1 MNKPLQRIAIFFF
14 GIGLALLAL
23 NISGIF
29 IPLRNSKIYTELG
42 NGFTD
47 DITLTAEQTMAQI
60 GRLEGERAEDYVR
73 RLNGVINRGIAHY
86 WEDEGVRRYRLHVP
100 PYENF
105 LLYVAG
111 HLDRGMKKYEFYDY
125 KKAIERGVGLCS
137 QQSLIVGSILSENQ
151 ISVRL
156 AGLGGHVVTLA
167 EVDEARGVWWVLDPD
182 YGVIIDHS
190 LDEIQSDPELIRP
203 YYAARGYD
211 SEALD
216 TLVRIYGPDGNRVI
230 ESASR
235 YHAQAGFER
244 LTYVMI
250 WLIPLVCLTPYP
262 AALFLNRRRK
272 PAFP

>member
-1 MNKPLQRIAIFFF
+1 MNKPLRRIAIFFF
-14 GIGLALLAL
+14 AIGLALLAL
-23 NISGIF
+23 NISGFF
-29 IPLRNSKIYTELG
+29 IPLRNSKIYTELET
-42 NGFTD
+42 GFTD

-60 GRLEGERAEDYVR
+60 SRLEGERAEDYVR

-86 WEDEGVRRYRLHVP
+86 WEDEGIRRYRLHVP

-111 HLDRGMKKYEFYDY
+111 HLDRRLKKYEFYDY

-151 ISVRL
+151 VRARL
-156 AGLGGHVVTLA
+156 AGLEGHVVTLA

-190 LDEIQSDPELIRP
+190 LDEIESDPELIRP
-203 YYAARGYD
+203 YYSARGYGA
-211 SEALD
+211 EAVD
-216 TLVRIYGPDGNRVI
+216 NLVRIYGPDGNRVR
-230 ESASR
+230 ESAAR
-235 YHAQAGFER
+235 YHTLAWFER

-250 WLIPLVCLTPYP
+250 WLIPVVCLTPYP
-262 AALFLNRRRK
+262 AALFLARRRK
-272 PAFP
+272 SALP